1 MESPIDKK
9 ETTEIYVKIFCSIGI
24 LAGTMVCL
32 WIGYK
37 MYQERKKT
45 FYQSYDNGPV
55 SERSFKNEMS
65 QTSNDDF
72 DQKKVVYRNHRKD
85 RSFLRCPESGLLLN
99 HELNLTSKSRLF
111 SKSRFRLSRF
121 WCINGG

>member
-1 MESPIDKK
+1 MESPIDTK
-9 ETTEIYVKIFCSIGI
+9 ETTEIYVKSVCSIGT

-37 MYQERKKT
+37 MYLIIHAKWCKSKKT
-45 FYQSYDNGPV
+45 FYQSYDTGLV

-99 HELNLTSKSRLF
+99 HKFN
-111 SKSRFRLSRF
+111 
-121 WCINGG
+121 

>member
-1 MESPIDKK
+1 MESPFDTK

-37 MYQERKKT
+37 MYLERRKSKKT
-45 FYQSYDNGPV
+45 FYQSHDTELV

-85 RSFLRCPESGLLLN
+85 RSFLRCPESGLL
-99 HELNLTSKSRLF
+99 
-111 SKSRFRLSRF
+111 
-121 WCINGG
+121 